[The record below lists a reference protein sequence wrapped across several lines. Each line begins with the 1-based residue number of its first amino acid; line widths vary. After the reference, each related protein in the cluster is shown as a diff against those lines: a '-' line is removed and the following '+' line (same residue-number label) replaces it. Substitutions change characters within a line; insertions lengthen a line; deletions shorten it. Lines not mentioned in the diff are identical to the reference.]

1 MTKFPLKSQFF
12 RSSSWSFLSVVF
24 RALAGLTVNKLFA
37 TFLGTGGIAL
47 LAHFQNLTALFTQ
60 LSSEGVNRSMMK
72 YWSDP
77 KMEEAAKQ
85 RIFQTGFWVTNV
97 VVLVTFGV
105 MYWQKSY
112 FFERFIHE
120 YSEGQFFAIFV
131 PAVLL
136 MLFTGLLNS
145 VILALRD
152 VKSYAMVSIVGMI
165 ALVITVFLGVSR
177 GTLDQALLSFV
188 VGYGLMF
195 FVSLTYFLIHRN
207 KLSFSIKSPDKDSLR
222 KIWSFIIMAVSSL
235 AFGKLLD
242 FGVREQVLELYGEDR
257 TGLWQSVA
265 KMSGSY
271 ILVFTGTVGVVYYPK
286 MASLIH
292 EPDKL
297 KSYVLK
303 VMGFVSFMSI
313 ICLGVYYFNRDFILS
328 LFFAEG
334 FERAGYLV
342 KYQVF
347 GDFFALIS
355 YLLAYLLSAQVATW
369 RYIAAQAFSAGLYLL
384 IITLLLEQYNLEALT
399 LGYMFRHIG
408 FFIILLIFNRRL
420 LFR

>member
-1 MTKFPLKSQFF
+1 MKSQFF
-12 RSSSWSFLSVVF
+12 KSSSWSFLSVVF
-24 RALAGLTVNKLFA
+24 RAGAGLTVNKLFA
-37 TFLGTGGIAL
+37 TYLGTNGIAL
-47 LAHFQNLTALFTQ
+47 LAHFQNLSALFTQ
-60 LSSEGVNRSMMK
+60 LASEGVNRSIMK

-77 KMEEAAKQ
+77 KMDQTARQ
-85 RIFQTGFWVTNV
+85 RIFQSGFWITNV
-97 VVLVTFGV
+97 LVLATFSV

-112 FFERFIHE
+112 FFERFINE
-120 YSEGQFFAIFV
+120 YSEGQFFAIFI

-152 VKSYAMVSIVGMI
+152 VKSYAVISMIGMVGLIV
-165 ALVITVFLGVSR
+165 TVFLGVTQ

-207 KLSFSIKSPDKDSLR
+207 KLKLSVKSPDKDSTR

-235 AFGKLLD
+235 VFGKLLD
-242 FGVREQVLELYGEDR
+242 FGVREQILELYGEDR

-271 ILVFTGTVGVVYYPK
+271 ILVFTGTIGVVYYPK

-292 EPDKL
+292 EPEKL
-297 KSYVLK
+297 KTYVLK
-303 VMGFVSFMSI
+303 VMGFVSFMSLV
-313 ICLGVYYFNRDFILS
+313 CLGVYYINRDLILS
-328 LFFAEG
+328 LFFADG
-334 FERAGYLV
+334 FERAGFLV
-342 KYQVF
+342 RYQAF
-347 GDFFALIS
+347 GDFFALLS

-384 IITLLLEQYNLEALT
+384 LITLLLEQYNLEALT

-408 FFIILLIFNRRL
+408 FFIILVIFNRRL

>member
-1 MTKFPLKSQFF
+1 MKSQFLK
-12 RSSSWSFLSVVF
+12 SSSWSFLSVVF

-37 TFLGTGGIAL
+37 IYLGTNGIAL

-60 LSSEGVNRSMMK
+60 WSSEGVNRSILK

-77 KMEEAAKQ
+77 KMKEEARQK
-85 RIFQTGFWVTNV
+85 IFQTGFWVTNML
-97 VVLVTFGV
+97 VLITFGI

-120 YSEGQFFAIFV
+120 FSQAQFFAVFI
-131 PAVLL
+131 PSILL

-152 VKSYAMVSIVGMI
+152 VKSYAYISMVGMVI
-165 ALVITVFLGVSR
+165 LVVTVYLGVSR

-195 FVSLTYFLIHRN
+195 FVSLIYFIIHRN
-207 KLSFSIKSPDKDSLR
+207 TLKLSVKSVDRDSMR
-222 KIWSFIIMAVSSL
+222 KIWSFIVMAISAL
-235 AFGKLLD
+235 IFGKLLD
-242 FGVREQVLELYGEDR
+242 FGVREQILELYGEDR

-292 EPDKL
+292 EPAKL
-297 KSYVLK
+297 KLYVLK
-303 VMGFVSFMSI
+303 VMGFVAFMSI
-313 ICLGVYYFNRDFILS
+313 ICLGVYYINRDLILS
-328 LFFAEG
+328 LFFADG
-334 FERAGYLV
+334 FERAGFLV
-342 KYQVF
+342 RYQVF
-347 GDFFALIS
+347 GDFFALLS

-384 IITLLLEQYNLEALT
+384 LITLLLEHYNLEALT

-408 FFIILLIFNRRL
+408 FFIILVIFNRRL

>member
-1 MTKFPLKSQFF
+1 MKSQFF

-37 TFLGTGGIAL
+37 TFLGTNGIAL

-60 LSSEGVNRSMMK
+60 LASEGVNRSMMK

-77 KMEEAAKQ
+77 KEDQAARQ
-85 RIFQTGFWVTNV
+85 RIFQTGFWITNV
-97 VVLVTFGV
+97 IVLITFGV
-105 MYWQKSY
+105 MYWQKTY
-112 FFERFIHE
+112 FFERFIND
-120 YSEGQFFAIFV
+120 YSEVQFFAVFV

-152 VKSYAMVSIVGMI
+152 VKSYAFISIIGMT

-177 GTLDQALLSFV
+177 GTLDEALLSFV
-188 VGYGLMF
+188 VGYGMMF
-195 FVSLTYFLIHRN
+195 FVSLAYFIIHRG
-207 KLSFSIKSPDKDSLR
+207 KLKLSIKSPDKDSTK

-235 AFGKLLD
+235 VFGKLLD
-242 FGVREQVLELYGEDR
+242 FGVREHILELYGEDR

-292 EPDKL
+292 EPKKL
-297 KSYVLK
+297 KTYVLK

-313 ICLGVYYFNRDFILS
+313 ICLGVYYINRDLILS
-328 LFFAEG
+328 LFFANG
-334 FERAGYLV
+334 FERAGFLV
-342 KYQVF
+342 RYQAF
-347 GDFFALIS
+347 GDFFALLS

-369 RYIAAQAFSAGLYLL
+369 RYIAAQFFSAGLYLL
-384 IITLLLEQYNLEALT
+384 LITLLLERYNLEALT

>member
-1 MTKFPLKSQFF
+1 
-12 RSSSWSFLSVVF
+12 
-24 RALAGLTVNKLFA
+24 
-37 TFLGTGGIAL
+37 
-47 LAHFQNLTALFTQ
+47 
-60 LSSEGVNRSMMK
+60 MK

-77 KMEEAAKQ
+77 KMDQTARQ
-85 RIFQTGFWVTNV
+85 RIFQSGFWITNI
-97 VVLVTFGV
+97 VVLITFAA

-112 FFERFIHE
+112 FFERFINQ
-120 YSEGQFFAIFV
+120 YSEGQFFTIFI

-152 VKSYAMVSIVGMI
+152 VRSFAVISMIGMTGLIV
-165 ALVITVFLGVSR
+165 TVFLGVTQ

-188 VGYGLMF
+188 VGYAFMF
-195 FVSLTYFLIHRN
+195 FVSLGYFLIHRK
-207 KLSFSIKSPDKDSLR
+207 KLKLSIKSPDKVSAR

-235 AFGKLLD
+235 VFGKLLD
-242 FGVREQVLELYGEDR
+242 FGVREQILELYGEDR

-271 ILVFTGTVGVVYYPK
+271 ILVFTGTIGVVYYPK

-292 EPDKL
+292 EPQKL
-297 KSYVLK
+297 KAYVLK
-303 VMGFVSFMSI
+303 VMGFVSFMSLV
-313 ICLGVYYFNRDFILS
+313 CLGVYYINRDLILS
-328 LFFAEG
+328 LFFADG
-334 FERAGYLV
+334 FERAGFLV
-342 KYQVF
+342 RYQAF
-347 GDFFALIS
+347 GDFFALLS

-384 IITLLLEQYNLEALT
+384 LITLLLEHYNLEALT

-408 FFIILLIFNRRL
+408 FFIILVIFNRRL

>member
-1 MTKFPLKSQFF
+1 MKSQFF

-24 RALAGLTVNKLFA
+24 RAAAGLTVNKLFA
-37 TFLGTGGIAL
+37 TYLGTNGIAL

-60 LSSEGVNRSMMK
+60 LASEGVNRSMMK

-77 KMEEAAKQ
+77 KEDQAARR
-85 RIFQTGFWVTNV
+85 RIFQTGFWITNV
-97 VVLVTFGV
+97 IVLITFGV

-112 FFERFIHE
+112 FFERFIND
-120 YSEGQFFAIFV
+120 YSEVQFFAVFV
-131 PAVLL
+131 PSVLL

-152 VKSYAMVSIVGMI
+152 VRSYAFISMTGMT

-188 VGYGLMF
+188 VGYGLMCF
-195 FVSLTYFLIHRN
+195 ASLTYFIMHRG
-207 KLSFSIKSPDKDSLR
+207 KLQIAIKSPDKESAR

-235 AFGKLLD
+235 VFGKLLD
-242 FGVREQVLELYGEDR
+242 FGVREQILELYGEDR

-292 EPDKL
+292 EPKKL
-297 KSYVLK
+297 KTYVLK

-313 ICLGVYYFNRDFILS
+313 ICLGVYYINRDLILS
-328 LFFAEG
+328 LFFANG
-334 FERAGYLV
+334 FERAGFLV
-342 KYQVF
+342 RYQAF
-347 GDFFALIS
+347 GDFFALLS

-369 RYIAAQAFSAGLYLL
+369 RYIAAQLFSAGLYVLL
-384 IITLLLEQYNLEALT
+384 ITLLLEHYNLEALT

>member
-1 MTKFPLKSQFF
+1 MTKLPLKSQFF
-12 RSSSWSFLSVVF
+12 KSSSWSFLSVVF
-24 RALAGLTVNKLFA
+24 RALAGLTINKLFA

-85 RIFQTGFWVTNV
+85 RIFQTGFWVTNIL
-97 VVLVTFGV
+97 VLVTFGI

-207 KLSFSIKSPDKDSLR
+207 KLSLSIKSPDKDSLR

-235 AFGKLLD
+235 IFGKLLD

-292 EPDKL
+292 EPEKL

-313 ICLGVYYFNRDFILS
+313 ICLGVYYLNRDLILS

-334 FERAGYLV
+334 FERASYLV
-342 KYQVF
+342 RYQVF

-369 RYIAAQAFSAGLYLL
+369 RYIVAQAFSAGLYLL
-384 IITLLLEQYNLEALT
+384 IITLLLEHYNLEALT

-408 FFIILLIFNRRL
+408 FFIILLIFNRKL